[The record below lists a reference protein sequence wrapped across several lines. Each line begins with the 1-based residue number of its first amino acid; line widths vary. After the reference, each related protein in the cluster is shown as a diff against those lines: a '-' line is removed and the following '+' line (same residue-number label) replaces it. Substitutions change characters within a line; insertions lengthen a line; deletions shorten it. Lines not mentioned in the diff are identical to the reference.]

1 MVNYYCNKEHFKDVK
16 MKLHEKIKNLRT
28 QKGLSQAE
36 FAEKI
41 GLSRGHITRLESGKF
56 NPSTDVLKKIANLFD
71 VSADYLLDDSTD
83 NEYDIDIK
91 NKPLIEKIKLISTL
105 DAKQQE
111 AVITIIDSMVKEK
124 KMKELLTQGS

>member
-1 MVNYYCNKEHFKDVK
+1 
-16 MKLHEKIKNLRT
+16 MKLHEKIKTFRT

-41 GLSRGHITRLESGKF
+41 GLSRGHITRLETGKF
-56 NPSTDVLKKIANLFD
+56 NPSTDVLKKIAVLFD

-91 NKPLIEKIKLISTL
+91 NKPLIERIKLISSL
-105 DAKQQE
+105 DEKQQE

-124 KMKELLTQGS
+124 KMKEVLTHN